1 MFGEDATTAVTQFLH
16 DGKRYTEVEF
26 RQIQLDLALKNAAR
40 QVEAAKKAEAVA
52 LKQAL
57 ESEDQK
63 VIETEKR
70 AAMKKA
76 RADEKAA
83 ERATKAEARKKA
95 RTIESKKKAISKC
108 KRTLAVLQQEL
119 SILEN
124 EVPTKK
130 EKCTPSTQL
139 PNELQDLRKDVCNPQ
154 TTLDNPNE
162 VCLPL
167 SAEGCVPNI
176 TTPTVTRDDI
186 ISAVKALVCAYAN
199 QACVLGD
206 DEWADL
212 FSNFSFL
219 QRYIATGIADET
231 VCQLVA
237 ECNNVKSAIAAMWEV
252 VQFCNQWVKNP
263 NREILHDHENT
274 ELTVHTISFGNVATG
289 NRGKNFT
296 DARSAIK
303 SALFDFFCEHF
314 EDRSGLRSKVRA
326 IIAARNKD

>member
-1 MFGEDATTAVTQFLH
+1 MFGENATTTMTQYLY

-26 RQIQLDLALKNAAR
+26 RQLQLDQALENEAR
-40 QVEAAKKAEAVA
+40 QVEAAKKAKAVA

-57 ESEDQK
+57 ESADQQ
-63 VIETEKR
+63 VIGTEKR

-76 RADEKAA
+76 RANEKAA
-83 ERATKAEARKKA
+83 ERAIKAEARKKA

-108 KRTLAVLQQEL
+108 KRTLAALQQEL

-154 TTLDNPNE
+154 TTLDNPKE
-162 VCLPL
+162 VCLSS

-206 DEWADL
+206 DEWAGL
-212 FSNFSFL
+212 FSNLSFL
-219 QRYIATGIADET
+219 QGYIATGIADET
-231 VCQLVA
+231 VRQLVA
-237 ECNNVKSAIAAMWEV
+237 ESNNVKSHIAAMWEV

-274 ELTVHTISFGNVATG
+274 LLTVNTISFGNVANG

-296 DARSAIK
+296 DARLAIK
-303 SALFDFFCEHF
+303 SALFDFFCDHF
-314 EDRSGLRSKVRA
+314 EDRSSLRSEVRA
-326 IIAARNKD
+326 IIGAPNKE